1 MRLITYVYY
10 KSLILVTNLFII
22 SNIRLFWILTC
33 PSNSPFQMKVKPAV
47 EPKNVKLS
55 GPGLQNQV
63 PASIPVEFT
72 IDTREAGKAEPEVSV
87 KVYL

>member
-1 MRLITYVYY
+1 
-10 KSLILVTNLFII
+10 
-22 SNIRLFWILTC
+22 
-33 PSNSPFQMKVKPAV
+33 MKVKPAV

-63 PASIPVEFT
+63 PASFPVEFT

-87 KVYL
+87 KVG